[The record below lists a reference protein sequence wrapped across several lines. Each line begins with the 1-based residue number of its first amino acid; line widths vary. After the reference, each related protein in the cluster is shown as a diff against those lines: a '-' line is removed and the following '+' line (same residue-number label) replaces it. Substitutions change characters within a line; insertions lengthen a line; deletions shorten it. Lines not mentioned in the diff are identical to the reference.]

1 MMAEGSRSL
10 LQIEYKKLERTL
22 MCSNSAVPTRKSPTS
37 GAFRVFNEARV
48 DSGSCQFKG
57 PPFLWRNEENWS
69 GTKRV
74 EMEVLTDGLQLER

>member
-22 MCSNSAVPTRKSPTS
+22 MYSNSAVPTRKSPTS

-48 DSGSCQFKG
+48 DSGSC
-57 PPFLWRNEENWS
+57 
-69 GTKRV
+69 
-74 EMEVLTDGLQLER
+74 

>member
-48 DSGSCQFKG
+48 DSGGC
-57 PPFLWRNEENWS
+57 
-69 GTKRV
+69 
-74 EMEVLTDGLQLER
+74 